1 MNFYLLVRILIK
13 MADDL
18 KWRDAAKIQTI
29 KLREIKNIRYLLFM
43 PILNEKQLPLYFIL
57 TLT

>member
-18 KWRDAAKIQTI
+18 KWREAAKIQTI